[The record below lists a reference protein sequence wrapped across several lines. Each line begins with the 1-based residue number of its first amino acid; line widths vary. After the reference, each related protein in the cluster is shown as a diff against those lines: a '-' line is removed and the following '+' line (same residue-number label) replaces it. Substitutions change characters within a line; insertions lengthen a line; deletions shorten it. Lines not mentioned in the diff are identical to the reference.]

1 MANSG
6 SEIVD
11 LLKKRQGEL
20 QAELE
25 RVGIALKA
33 LGAPP
38 RASAAPVASKKKAGR
53 PAASVGGKTVLD
65 LIEAAITSA
74 GRPLRVKELEK
85 LTGAAYSTLAATLRR
100 GREQKRLRNPSF
112 GLWTV
117 PGIEAKPATAKKA
130 KVSAKTTQPKKRAK
144 KTPQKKTA
152 KKRGRPPGKA
162 KSAAII
168 LAPAPSIF
176 APPMP
181 PPG

>member
-11 LLKKRQGEL
+11 LLKQRQGEL

-25 RVGIALKA
+25 RISTALKA
-33 LGAPP
+33 LGAPH
-38 RASAAPVASKKKAGR
+38 RASAPQPVAPKKKGGR

-112 GLWTV
+112 GVWTV
-117 PGIEAKPATAKKA
+117 PGIEAKPTAAKKA
-130 KVSAKTTQPKKRAK
+130 K
-144 KTPQKKTA
+144 KTPAKKTA
-152 KKRGRPPGKA
+152 KKARPKAANKKRGPKSKA
-162 KSAAII
+162 KKAAII
-168 LAPAPSIF
+168 AAPAPSIF
-176 APPMP
+176 APPQP

>member
-25 RVGIALKA
+25 RVDTALKA
-33 LGAPP
+33 LGAPQ
-38 RASAAPVASKKKAGR
+38 RASAPQPAAPKKKAGR

-74 GRPLRVKELEK
+74 GRALRVKELEK

-112 GLWTV
+112 GLWTI
-117 PGIEAKPATAKKA
+117 PGIEAKPAIAKKA
-130 KVSAKTTQPKKRAK
+130 KVKAK
-144 KTPQKKTA
+144 KTPAEKTA
-152 KKRGRPPGKA
+152 KKTRPKAAKKRGPQSKA
-162 KSAAII
+162 KKAAVI
-168 LAPAPSIF
+168 APPAPSIF

-181 PPG
+181 PAG

>member
-11 LLKKRQGEL
+11 LLKKRQSEL

-25 RVGIALKA
+25 RVGTALKA
-33 LGAPP
+33 LGAPH
-38 RASAAPVASKKKAGR
+38 RASAPQPVAPKKKAGR

-117 PGIEAKPATAKKA
+117 PGIEAKPTVAKKA
-130 KVSAKTTQPKKRAK
+130 KVKAK
-144 KTPQKKTA
+144 KTPAKKNTKKTRPKA
-152 KKRGRPPGKA
+152 AKKKRGPQSKA
-162 KSAAII
+162 KKAAII
-168 LAPAPSIF
+168 AAPAPSIF
-176 APPMP
+176 APPLP